1 MTGSGGLTGT
11 WLNPSRANPAR
22 TLASSPRLSTTGD
35 DSEGSAVEGKS
46 AAEPAPSQG
55 RIVHPKVAQ
64 FRKEWLRE
72 FLAPRAPFTHGDAL

>member
-46 AAEPAPSQG
+46 AAEPAPTDD
-55 RIVHPKVAQ
+55 
-64 FRKEWLRE
+64 WMRE
-72 FLAPRAPFTHGDAL
+72 YFLPRAPFTRGDAA